1 MHYIVIAVVL
11 FFAIRYFAKSYWKR
25 EVKPFPPDWEPIL
38 VEKVKF
44 YQELN
49 DSRKLE
55 FKIRMMQF
63 LSEVGVESVQFELE
77 DEDRILVA
85 ASAIIPV
92 FGFEEWHYN
101 YLSTV
106 ILYPT
111 YFNQKLFFDE
121 EAENKNIA
129 GMVGTGIYEDKM
141 ILSRKALRHGFANTT
156 DKKNTGIH
164 EFVHLIDKEDGM
176 TDGIPENL
184 WSHDYSIPWLD
195 LIHKK
200 MESIHK
206 NKSDIR
212 NYGGTSQVEFFA
224 VASEYFFERPKLMER
239 KHPELYNMLKNCFEK
254 REFAKNII

>member
-11 FFAIRYFAKSYWKR
+11 FFAIRYFAKSYRKK
-25 EVKPFPPDWEPIL
+25 EVEPFPADWESVL

-44 YQELN
+44 YTNLS
-49 DSRKLE
+49 DDRKVE
-55 FKIRMMQF
+55 FKARMMQF
-63 LSEVGVESVQFELE
+63 LSEVGVEAVQFELE
-77 DEDRILVA
+77 DEDRMLVA
-85 ASAIIPV
+85 ASAVIPV

-111 YFNQKLFFDE
+111 YFNQQLYFDG

-141 ILSRKALRHGFANTT
+141 ILSRKALHHGFANTT
-156 DKKNTGIH
+156 DKKNTAIH
-164 EFVHLIDKEDGM
+164 EFVHLIDKEDGV
-176 TDGIPENL
+176 TDGIPKNL
-184 WSHDYSIPWLD
+184 LNHDYSIPWLD

-200 MESIHK
+200 MERINN

-212 NYGGTSQVEFFA
+212 IYGGSSQVEFFA
-224 VASEYFFERPKLMER
+224 VASEYFFECPKLMER
-239 KHPELYNMLKNCFEK
+239 KHPELYKMLQDCFEK
-254 REFAKNII
+254 RELV

>member
-1 MHYIVIAVVL
+1 MHYIVLAGVL
-11 FFAIRYFAKSYWKR
+11 FFIVRYFLKKNKSGQI
-25 EVKPFPPDWEPIL
+25 EVFPIL
-38 VEKVKF
+38 WESILIEKVVF
-44 YQELN
+44 YKSL
-49 DSRKLE
+49 DITKRKE
-55 FKIRMMQF
+55 FQDRMMQF
-63 LSEVGVESVQFELE
+63 LAEVTVEAVHFKLE
-77 DEDRILVA
+77 DKDKVLVA

-111 YFNQKLFFDE
+111 YFNQNLYFDG

-141 ILSRKALRHGFANTT
+141 ILSRKALHHGFANPM
-156 DKKNTGIH
+156 DKKNTAIH
-164 EFVHLIDKEDGM
+164 EFVHLIDKEDGL

-184 WSHDYSIPWLD
+184 WNNDNSIPWLD

-200 MESIHK
+200 MEKINN

-212 NYGGTSQVEFFA
+212 QYGGTSQIEFLA

-239 KHPELYNMLKNCFEK
+239 KHPELYKMLRDCFEK
-254 REFAKNII
+254 RKG